1 MLEIGALFAF
11 AGRQLGRLLS
21 LAFNWATLILF
32 GQVSKDKQLLL
43 SIMALLSLVWPIA
56 LAGVALPSVATFLL
70 GLVTV
75 PPWIENWVRLGMLVL
90 ALAAPLGVGYVATRL
105 RDQRPGPAG
114 LVRSLLAGYP
124 NAFALAVVLLWL
136 MVVTPVI
143 KILALAR
150 RHETAHVPIAIK
162 PGGYGT
168 VVRDLIDA
176 LGRAGIR
183 VRQQRAPWALALPG
197 RILALVGGAGVRAL
211 VPEELVQLRGR
222 DLVITIHPMDLGLTG
237 KAKPV
242 ARARA
247 ALVRELS
254 FTEAY
259 QTWTKE
265 SQEIE
270 DALMRADRGEVPV
283 ERIARQLATIDLAF
297 EEWEVLY
304 RILLQVRLR
313 RSPIGTDS
321 VGHEENGRPGV
332 RERLEAAL
340 AALKA

>member
-1 MLEIGALFAF
+1 VLELGALFAF
-11 AGRQLGRLLS
+11 VGRQLGRLLN

-32 GQVSKDKQLLL
+32 GQVAKDKQLLL
-43 SIMALLSLVWPIA
+43 SIMALLALVWPIA

-75 PPWIENWVRLGMLVL
+75 PAWIENWVRLAMLIL
-90 ALAAPLGVGYVATRL
+90 ALAAPLGVGYAATRL

-114 LVRSLLAGYP
+114 MVRSLLSGYP

-136 MVVTPVI
+136 MVVTPII

-150 RHETAHVPIAIK
+150 RHETAHAPIAIK
-162 PGGYGT
+162 PGGYET
-168 VVRDLIDA
+168 VVRDLSAA
-176 LGRAGIR
+176 LDRAGIR
-183 VRQQRAPWALALPG
+183 VHRRHAPWALALPG

-211 VPEELVQLRGR
+211 VPEKLVQLRGR
-222 DLVITIHPMDLGLTG
+222 DIVITIHPMDLSLTG
-237 KAKPV
+237 KARML

-247 ALVRELS
+247 ALMRELS

-265 SQEIE
+265 SQQIE
-270 DALMRADRGEVPV
+270 DALMRADEGSASV
-283 ERIARQLATIDLAF
+283 ESIARQLGTIDLPF

-313 RSPIGTDS
+313 RSPIGTDA
-321 VGHEENGRPGV
+321 VGRQGNGRTAL
-332 RERLEAAL
+332 RKRIQAAI
-340 AALKA
+340 AALKS